1 MSEHISPGTQ
11 FVQSDKPFHFRLGGD
26 VPALRVAY
34 ETWGELNAA
43 RDNGVMI
50 VTGLS
55 PSAHAASNEADPTEG
70 WWEPMIG
77 PGKPLDTN
85 RDFIICIN
93 SLGSCKG
100 STGPAS
106 INPVTGEPWRL
117 VFPELS
123 VEDIARSANLVIR
136 HLGIEQLKAVV
147 GPSLGGMTGLAWLQQ
162 NPKGAR
168 HFLSI
173 ASAAAA
179 EPFGI
184 AIRSIQRECIVSDRA
199 WQDGHY
205 SDEDW
210 PETGMRL
217 ARKLGMTSY
226 RSPEEWVK
234 RFGRLAQVR
243 YEHKLFSMDFAIE
256 SYLEAAA
263 NKFIRAFDPCCYLY
277 LSRAIDLFDASEGH
291 DSLEAALAPIQ
302 LDSKLVISVETDI
315 LWPQRQQEELAEAF
329 TANGVETEFKI
340 LKSIQ
345 GHDSFLVDYNRFRP
359 AVADYFNNID

>member
-1 MSEHISPGTQ
+1 MSEHISPGSR
-11 FVQSDKPFHFRLGGD
+11 FVDSEKRFHFRLGGD
-26 VPALRVAY
+26 VPSVRVAY
-34 ETWGELNAA
+34 ETWGELNAG

-50 VTGLS
+50 LTGLS
-55 PSAHAASNEADPTEG
+55 PSAHAASNEQDLSEG

-77 PGKPLDTN
+77 PGKPIDTD
-85 RDFIICIN
+85 RFFVICVN

-106 INPVTGEPWRL
+106 INPITGEPWRL
-117 VFPELS
+117 VFPELT
-123 VEDIARSANLVIR
+123 VQDIAKAATLVIR
-136 HLGIEQLKAVV
+136 HLGIEQLRAVV
-147 GPSLGGMTGLAWLQQ
+147 GPSLGGMSCLAWLQQ

-173 ASAAAA
+173 ATAAAA

-199 WQDGHY
+199 WRDGHY
-205 SDEDW
+205 TDEEW

-226 RSPEEWVK
+226 RSPNEWLK

-277 LSRAIDLFDASEGH
+277 LSRAIDLFDAAEDH
-291 DSLEAALAPIQ
+291 EDLQTALAPIA
-302 LDSKLVISVETDI
+302 LDSKLVIGVETDI
-315 LWPQRQQEELAEAF
+315 LWPLRQQVELAEAF
-329 TANGVETEFKI
+329 AANGVETELKQ
-340 LKSIQ
+340 LKSVQ

-359 AVADYFNNID
+359 AVADYFKKID